1 MVEIDMGLKLIPII
15 NSQIIIYIL
24 IKHNIYLWQIA
35 ESCTINDSMVKSN
48 RNWQKK
54 PRCKFSSIPFSL
66 LSRSTYPRI
75 PTSGELTIGIIPVDP
90 IPPKLLMVKVAP
102 SKSSILTPNS
112 LANFLASGDALKLL
126 RLVFIV
132 LSIVLVV
139 RVVSNKFNDFF
150 QLQSPLHGLYL

>member
-1 MVEIDMGLKLIPII
+1 MILWSKAIVIGRRSLGANSVPFHLASWVEAP
-15 NSQIIIYIL
+15 
-24 IKHNIYLWQIA
+24 
-35 ESCTINDSMVKSN
+35 T
-48 RNWQKK
+48 
-54 PRCKFSSIPFSL
+54 
-66 LSRSTYPRI
+66 PRI

-139 RVVSNKFNDFF
+139 RVVSNKFSDFF